1 MEKAIAECD
10 VDMSVTR
17 KGSLLNIH
25 FSKEAPYDYETA
37 YTDKKMSVAAL
48 GNLDEFNSDVF
59 PAHRGLFVISTI
71 TTEAKI
77 GKVITV

>member
-1 MEKAIAECD
+1 
-10 VDMSVTR
+10 
-17 KGSLLNIH
+17 
-25 FSKEAPYDYETA
+25 
-37 YTDKKMSVAAL
+37 MSVAAL
-48 GNLDEFNSDVF
+48 GNLEEFNSDVF

>member
-25 FSKEAPYDYETA
+25 FSKEAP
-37 YTDKKMSVAAL
+37 DKKMSVAAL
-48 GNLDEFNSDVF
+48 GNLEEFNSDVF

>member
-1 MEKAIAECD
+1 MRCGYVRHPQGFSA
-10 VDMSVTR
+10 
-17 KGSLLNIH
+17 NIH

-37 YTDKKMSVAAL
+37 YTDKRCRWPLWGV
-48 GNLDEFNSDVF
+48 EFNSDVF

>member
-1 MEKAIAECD
+1 MAQITECYLE
-10 VDMSVTR
+10 M
-17 KGSLLNIH
+17 LNGGI
-25 FSKEAPYDYETA
+25 
-37 YTDKKMSVAAL
+37 
-48 GNLDEFNSDVF
+48 F